1 MSRISMNK
9 STLQK
14 ERVKLKLY
22 QRLLPSLELKRMQ
35 LLAEQRKA
43 ERALGTLQQQEQ
55 EALAMVGAQLP
66 MLANKDI
73 AVSGL
78 VKLKDIR
85 TATENVVGVVV
96 PVLEEVTFTV
106 YPYSMLAKPHWVD
119 RVVKEM
125 QTMIYIQGRQ
135 QVMNQRVALLAQAVK
150 RITQRVNL
158 FKKVLIP
165 QTEVTIA
172 RIRIFLGDAERAAV
186 VRSKLAKQMH
196 ERSRPSWSPL

>member
-9 STLQK
+9 SSLQK

-35 LLAEQRKA
+35 LLGEQRKA
-43 ERALGTLQQQEQ
+43 ERALGTLHQQER
-55 EALAMVGAQLP
+55 EALALVGAQLP
-66 MLANKDI
+66 MLANKAI
-73 AVSGL
+73 AVAGL
-78 VKLKDIR
+78 VKIKDVR
-85 TATENVVGVVV
+85 LGQENVVGVVL
-96 PVLEEVTFTV
+96 PKLEEVAFFV

-119 RVVKEM
+119 RLVKEM
-125 QTMIYIQGRQ
+125 KIMLDLRARL
-135 QVMNQRVALLAQAVK
+135 QVMARRVNLLAQAVK

-165 QTEVTIA
+165 QTETTIA

-186 VRSKLAKQMH
+186 VRSKIAKQMH
-196 ERSRPSWSPL
+196 ERSRPSWSS